1 MQSLTT
7 ENTDATESEMN
18 DVVRDERG
26 RWAPGNPGRPLG
38 SRNTL
43 AARVLDTFLKDFEAH
58 GAPALVAVREKS
70 PIDYWRIATQLLPQ
84 QVLVNAFVSHEESAT
99 ADIPPDVKRAIAQ
112 RILDQLAAEK
122 AKVIDATC
130 SRHDENSPSETMDY
144 ETSTDA

>member
-1 MQSLTT
+1 
-7 ENTDATESEMN
+7 MN
-18 DVVRDERG
+18 DVIRDERG

-122 AKVIDATC
+122 AKVVEGQII
-130 SRHDENSPSETMDY
+130 EPSDLQTDGVPEADQDKS
-144 ETSTDA
+144 ST

>member
-1 MQSLTT
+1 
-7 ENTDATESEMN
+7 MN
-18 DVVRDERG
+18 DVIRDERG

-58 GAPALVAVREKS
+58 GAPALVSVREKS

-112 RILDQLAAEK
+112 RILDQLEAEK
-122 AKVIDATC
+122 MKTIEGSSVLET
-130 SRHDENSPSETMDY
+130 EEQSPDNEANTKD
-144 ETSTDA
+144 

>member
-7 ENTDATESEMN
+7 ENT
-18 DVVRDERG
+18 DERG

-84 QVLVNAFVSHEESAT
+84 QVLVNAFVQNDPSPLSDIDPAT
-99 ADIPPDVKRAIAQ
+99 KRQIAA
-112 RILDQLAAEK
+112 RILEQLEQER
-122 AKVIDATC
+122 AKVIEASADDLQTTAI
-130 SRHDENSPSETMDY
+130 SQEVPEPQR
-144 ETSTDA
+144 